1 MKKSFFMGLIL
12 LMGLLC
18 ACASGARQGTVYVDP
33 KAAAGETAQSGEGEK
48 PEQVL
53 PGEKEAP
60 EPEEEQEE
68 EYIFRSGSIAI
79 VPLEEADEVMERL
92 TGLLSTFEADSC
104 AYQGK
109 DYYYYYPGFELTV
122 NELEGAK
129 RITAITL
136 VDDTIKAEFSGGALG
151 IGDGEQLHLCSPH
164 PYTPVLPPRIARHK
178 SAHGSQRTVLLP
190 DWSHTVARWPAHPRP
205 SRTSRRIFR
214 LSLTDK
220 EKK

>member
-151 IGDGEQLHLCSPH
+151 IGDGEQLLRQ
-164 PYTPVLPPRIARHK
+164 VLGGEPGQSYYEFAGSRSRVQIQLMEGRITAMVFR
-178 SAHGSQRTVLLP
+178 
-190 DWSHTVARWPAHPRP
+190 PAEE
-205 SRTSRRIFR
+205 TAGE
-214 LSLTDK
+214 D
-220 EKK
+220 

>member
-68 EYIFRSGSIAI
+68 EYIFRSGSIAMM
-79 VPLEEADEVMERL
+79 PLEEADEVMERL

-122 NELEGAK
+122 NELEGVK

-151 IGDGEQLHLCSPH
+151 IGDGEQLLRQ
-164 PYTPVLPPRIARHK
+164 VLGGEPGQSYYEFAGSRSRVQIQLMEGRITAMVFR
-178 SAHGSQRTVLLP
+178 
-190 DWSHTVARWPAHPRP
+190 PAEE
-205 SRTSRRIFR
+205 TAGE
-214 LSLTDK
+214 D
-220 EKK
+220 

>member
-122 NELEGAK
+122 NELEGVK

-151 IGDGEQLHLCSPH
+151 IGDGEQLLRQ
-164 PYTPVLPPRIARHK
+164 VLGGEPGQSYYEFTGSRSRVQIQLTEGRITAMVFR
-178 SAHGSQRTVLLP
+178 
-190 DWSHTVARWPAHPRP
+190 PAEE
-205 SRTSRRIFR
+205 TAGE
-214 LSLTDK
+214 D
-220 EKK
+220 

>member
-151 IGDGEQLHLCSPH
+151 IGDGEQLLRQ
-164 PYTPVLPPRIARHK
+164 VLGGEPGQSYYEFAGSRSRVQIQLPEGRITAMVFR
-178 SAHGSQRTVLLP
+178 
-190 DWSHTVARWPAHPRP
+190 PAEE
-205 SRTSRRIFR
+205 TAGE
-214 LSLTDK
+214 D
-220 EKK
+220 

>member
-122 NELEGAK
+122 NELEGVK

-151 IGDGEQLHLCSPH
+151 IGDGEQLLRQ
-164 PYTPVLPPRIARHK
+164 VLGGEPGQSYYEFAGSRSRVQIQLMEGRITAMVFR
-178 SAHGSQRTVLLP
+178 
-190 DWSHTVARWPAHPRP
+190 PAEE
-205 SRTSRRIFR
+205 TAGE
-214 LSLTDK
+214 D
-220 EKK
+220 

>member
-18 ACASGARQGTVYVDP
+18 ACASGARQGMVYVDP

-79 VPLEEADEVMERL
+79 VPLEEAGEVMERL

-122 NELEGAK
+122 NELEGVK

-151 IGDGEQLHLCSPH
+151 IGDGEQLLRQ
-164 PYTPVLPPRIARHK
+164 VLGGEPGQSYYEFTGSRSRVQIQLTEGRITAMVFR
-178 SAHGSQRTVLLP
+178 
-190 DWSHTVARWPAHPRP
+190 PAEE
-205 SRTSRRIFR
+205 TAGE
-214 LSLTDK
+214 D
-220 EKK
+220 

>member
-60 EPEEEQEE
+60 DPEEEQEE

-122 NELEGAK
+122 NELEGVK

-136 VDDTIKAEFSGGALG
+136 VDDTIKAEFSEGALG
-151 IGDGEQLHLCSPH
+151 IGDGEQLLRQ
-164 PYTPVLPPRIARHK
+164 VLGGEPGQSYYEFAGSRSRVQIQLMEGRITAMVFR
-178 SAHGSQRTVLLP
+178 
-190 DWSHTVARWPAHPRP
+190 PAEE
-205 SRTSRRIFR
+205 TAGE
-214 LSLTDK
+214 D
-220 EKK
+220 

>member
-60 EPEEEQEE
+60 KPEEEQEE

-109 DYYYYYPGFELTV
+109 DYY
-122 NELEGAK
+122 
-129 RITAITL
+129 
-136 VDDTIKAEFSGGALG
+136 
-151 IGDGEQLHLCSPH
+151 
-164 PYTPVLPPRIARHK
+164 
-178 SAHGSQRTVLLP
+178 
-190 DWSHTVARWPAHPRP
+190 
-205 SRTSRRIFR
+205 
-214 LSLTDK
+214 
-220 EKK
+220 

>member
-18 ACASGARQGTVYVDP
+18 ACASGARQGMVYVDP

-79 VPLEEADEVMERL
+79 VPLEEAGEVMERL

-122 NELEGAK
+122 NELEGVK

-151 IGDGEQLHLCSPH
+151 IGDGEQLLRQ
-164 PYTPVLPPRIARHK
+164 VLGGEPGQSYYEFTGSRSRVQIQLTEGRITAM
-178 SAHGSQRTVLLP
+178 VF
-190 DWSHTVARWPAHPRP
+190 RP
-205 SRTSRRIFR
+205 GEETAGE
-214 LSLTDK
+214 D
-220 EKK
+220 

>member
-122 NELEGAK
+122 NELEGVK

-151 IGDGEQLHLCSPH
+151 IGDGEQLLRQ
-164 PYTPVLPPRIARHK
+164 VLGGEPGQSYYEFAGSHSRVQIQLTEGRITAMVFR
-178 SAHGSQRTVLLP
+178 
-190 DWSHTVARWPAHPRP
+190 PAEE
-205 SRTSRRIFR
+205 TAGE
-214 LSLTDK
+214 D
-220 EKK
+220 

>member
-122 NELEGAK
+122 NELEGVK

-151 IGDGEQLHLCSPH
+151 IGDGEQLLRQ
-164 PYTPVLPPRIARHK
+164 VLGGEPGQSYYEFADSRSRVQIQLTEGRITAMVFR
-178 SAHGSQRTVLLP
+178 
-190 DWSHTVARWPAHPRP
+190 PAEE
-205 SRTSRRIFR
+205 TAGE
-214 LSLTDK
+214 D
-220 EKK
+220 

>member
-60 EPEEEQEE
+60 EPEEEKEE

-122 NELEGAK
+122 NELEGVK

-151 IGDGEQLHLCSPH
+151 IGDGEQLLRQ
-164 PYTPVLPPRIARHK
+164 VLGGEPGQSYYEFAGSRSRVQIQLTEGRITAMVFR
-178 SAHGSQRTVLLP
+178 
-190 DWSHTVARWPAHPRP
+190 PAEE
-205 SRTSRRIFR
+205 TAGE
-214 LSLTDK
+214 D
-220 EKK
+220 

>member
-122 NELEGAK
+122 NELEGVK

-151 IGDGEQLHLCSPH
+151 IGDGEQLLRQ
-164 PYTPVLPPRIARHK
+164 VLGGEPGQSYYEFAGSRSRVQIQLLEGRITAMVFR
-178 SAHGSQRTVLLP
+178 
-190 DWSHTVARWPAHPRP
+190 PAEE
-205 SRTSRRIFR
+205 TAGE
-214 LSLTDK
+214 D
-220 EKK
+220 

>member
-122 NELEGAK
+122 NELEGVK

-151 IGDGEQLHLCSPH
+151 IGDGEQLLRQ
-164 PYTPVLPPRIARHK
+164 VLGGEPGQSYYEVTGSRSRVQIQLTEGRITAMVFR
-178 SAHGSQRTVLLP
+178 
-190 DWSHTVARWPAHPRP
+190 PAEE
-205 SRTSRRIFR
+205 TAGE
-214 LSLTDK
+214 D
-220 EKK
+220 

>member
-53 PGEKEAP
+53 PGEKEAS

-151 IGDGEQLHLCSPH
+151 IGDGEQLLRQ
-164 PYTPVLPPRIARHK
+164 VLGGEPGQSYYEFA
-178 SAHGSQRTVLLP
+178 GSR
-190 DWSHTVARWPAHPRP
+190 
-205 SRTSRRIFR
+205 SRVQIQLTERRITAMVFR
-214 LSLTDK
+214 PAEETAGED
-220 EKK
+220 

>member
-60 EPEEEQEE
+60 DPEEEQEE

-122 NELEGAK
+122 NELEGVK

-151 IGDGEQLHLCSPH
+151 IGDGEQLLRQ
-164 PYTPVLPPRIARHK
+164 VLGGEPGQSYYEFAGSRSRVQIQLMEGRITAMVFR
-178 SAHGSQRTVLLP
+178 
-190 DWSHTVARWPAHPRP
+190 PAEE
-205 SRTSRRIFR
+205 TAGE
-214 LSLTDK
+214 D
-220 EKK
+220 

>member
-1 MKKSFFMGLIL
+1 MKKRFFMGLIL

-68 EYIFRSGSIAI
+68 YIFRSGSIAI

-122 NELEGAK
+122 NELEGVK

-151 IGDGEQLHLCSPH
+151 IGDGEQLLRQ
-164 PYTPVLPPRIARHK
+164 VLGGEPGQSYYEFAGSRSRVQIQLMEGRITAMVFR
-178 SAHGSQRTVLLP
+178 
-190 DWSHTVARWPAHPRP
+190 PAEE
-205 SRTSRRIFR
+205 TAGE
-214 LSLTDK
+214 D
-220 EKK
+220 

>member
-68 EYIFRSGSIAI
+68 EEYIFRSGSIAI

-122 NELEGAK
+122 NELEGVK

-151 IGDGEQLHLCSPH
+151 IGDGEQLLRQ
-164 PYTPVLPPRIARHK
+164 VLGGEPGQSYYEFAGSRSRVQIQLMEGRITAMVFR
-178 SAHGSQRTVLLP
+178 
-190 DWSHTVARWPAHPRP
+190 PAEE
-205 SRTSRRIFR
+205 TAGE
-214 LSLTDK
+214 D
-220 EKK
+220 

>member
-122 NELEGAK
+122 NELEGVK

-151 IGDGEQLHLCSPH
+151 IGDGEQLLRQ
-164 PYTPVLPPRIARHK
+164 VLGGEPGQSYYEFAGSRSLVQIQLTEGRITAMVFR
-178 SAHGSQRTVLLP
+178 
-190 DWSHTVARWPAHPRP
+190 PAEE
-205 SRTSRRIFR
+205 TAGE
-214 LSLTDK
+214 D
-220 EKK
+220 

>member
-122 NELEGAK
+122 NELEGVK

-151 IGDGEQLHLCSPH
+151 IGDGEQLLRQ
-164 PYTPVLPPRIARHK
+164 VLGGEPGQSYYEFAGSHSRVQIQLTEGRITAM
-178 SAHGSQRTVLLP
+178 VF
-190 DWSHTVARWPAHPRP
+190 RP
-205 SRTSRRIFR
+205 GEETAGE
-214 LSLTDK
+214 D
-220 EKK
+220 

>member
-68 EYIFRSGSIAI
+68 YIFRSGSIAI

-122 NELEGAK
+122 NELEGVK

-151 IGDGEQLHLCSPH
+151 IGDGEQLLRQ
-164 PYTPVLPPRIARHK
+164 VLGGEPGQSYYEFTGSRSRVQIQLTEGRITAMVFR
-178 SAHGSQRTVLLP
+178 
-190 DWSHTVARWPAHPRP
+190 PAEE
-205 SRTSRRIFR
+205 TAGE
-214 LSLTDK
+214 D
-220 EKK
+220 

>member
-122 NELEGAK
+122 NELEGVK

-151 IGDGEQLHLCSPH
+151 IGDGEQLLRQ
-164 PYTPVLPPRIARHK
+164 VLGGEPGQSYYEFTGSRSRVQIQLTEGRITAM
-178 SAHGSQRTVLLP
+178 VF
-190 DWSHTVARWPAHPRP
+190 RP
-205 SRTSRRIFR
+205 TEE
-214 LSLTDK
+214 TAGED
-220 EKK
+220 

>member
-12 LMGLLC
+12 LLGLLC

-60 EPEEEQEE
+60 DPEEEQEE

-122 NELEGAK
+122 NELEGVK

-151 IGDGEQLHLCSPH
+151 IGDGEQLLRQ
-164 PYTPVLPPRIARHK
+164 VLGGEPGQSYYEFAGSRSRVQIQLMEGRITAMVFR
-178 SAHGSQRTVLLP
+178 
-190 DWSHTVARWPAHPRP
+190 PAEE
-205 SRTSRRIFR
+205 TAGE
-214 LSLTDK
+214 D
-220 EKK
+220 

>member
-122 NELEGAK
+122 NELEGVK

-151 IGDGEQLHLCSPH
+151 IGDGEQLLRQVLGGEPGQSYYEFAGSRSRVQIHL
-164 PYTPVLPPRIARHK
+164 TEGRITAMVFR
-178 SAHGSQRTVLLP
+178 
-190 DWSHTVARWPAHPRP
+190 PAEE
-205 SRTSRRIFR
+205 TAGE
-214 LSLTDK
+214 D
-220 EKK
+220 

>member
-1 MKKSFFMGLIL
+1 
-12 LMGLLC
+12 MGLLC

-122 NELEGAK
+122 NELEGVK

-151 IGDGEQLHLCSPH
+151 IGDGEQLLRQ
-164 PYTPVLPPRIARHK
+164 VLGGEPGQSYYEFTGSRSRVQIQLTEGRITAMVFR
-178 SAHGSQRTVLLP
+178 
-190 DWSHTVARWPAHPRP
+190 PAEE
-205 SRTSRRIFR
+205 TAGE
-214 LSLTDK
+214 D
-220 EKK
+220 

>member
-68 EYIFRSGSIAI
+68 YIFRSGSIAI

-122 NELEGAK
+122 NELEGVK

-151 IGDGEQLHLCSPH
+151 IGDGEQLLRQ
-164 PYTPVLPPRIARHK
+164 VLGGEPGQSYYEFAGSRSRVQIQLMEGRITAMVFR
-178 SAHGSQRTVLLP
+178 
-190 DWSHTVARWPAHPRP
+190 PAEE
-205 SRTSRRIFR
+205 TAGE
-214 LSLTDK
+214 D
-220 EKK
+220 